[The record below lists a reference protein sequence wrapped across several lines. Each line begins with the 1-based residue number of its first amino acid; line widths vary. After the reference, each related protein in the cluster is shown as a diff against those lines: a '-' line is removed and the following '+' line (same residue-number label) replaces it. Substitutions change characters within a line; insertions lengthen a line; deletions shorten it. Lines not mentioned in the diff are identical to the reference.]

1 LRKWNKEKRVVEV
14 NQSEFKLIAEL
25 ETLTDKGQ
33 HIYAMTLYK
42 AFPVDWSMFI
52 RNVDYATQQYIE
64 DDGLEITLCH
74 N

>member
-1 LRKWNKEKRVVEV
+1 MEM
-14 NQSEFKLIAEL
+14 NQSEYKKLIAEL

-33 HIYAMTLYK
+33 YIYAMTLYK

-52 RNVDYATQQYIE
+52 RNVDYAAQQYIE
-64 DDGLEITLCH
+64 DDGLEIPLWH

>member
-1 LRKWNKEKRVVEV
+1 M
-14 NQSEFKLIAEL
+14 NQSEFVKLIAEL

-33 HIYAMTLYK
+33 YIYAMTLYK
-42 AFPVDWSMFI
+42 AFPVAWSMFI
-52 RNVDYATQQYIE
+52 GNVDYAAQQYIE